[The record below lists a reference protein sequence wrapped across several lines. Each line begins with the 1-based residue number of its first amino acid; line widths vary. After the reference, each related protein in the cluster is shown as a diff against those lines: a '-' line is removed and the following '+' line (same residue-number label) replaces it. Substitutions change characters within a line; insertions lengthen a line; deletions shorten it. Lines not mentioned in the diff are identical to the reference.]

1 MEQVKPAG
9 NEIEFKEHLKKVKE
23 EVLRS
28 FSRLSYYPNDPA
40 TRQQLKLEIMMI
52 MNKYH
57 IMVDFNVVQST
68 KDPTRVECVP
78 MNEFTKNIFNEIAKI
93 KL

>member
-1 MEQVKPAG
+1 
-9 NEIEFKEHLKKVKE
+9 
-23 EVLRS
+23 
-28 FSRLSYYPNDPA
+28 
-40 TRQQLKLEIMMI
+40 MMV